1 MIIPLSREETIDAI
15 SAGFITNSEAN
26 KKHYRAIIEALWP
39 AGEEL
44 PGPLLTNAELR
55 DRVVKAYQNWSD
67 KEQYQDVF
75 RRVRELQG
83 EEGLLGI
90 VKEGLSYRM
99 MTAEVSS
106 KRVPRTTISAA
117 NFVEISQRTGN
128 RCAVCSK
135 TVTLVPDHKVPR
147 SRLNEALYQEIQPD
161 GNENLQALC
170 QNCNIHKSV
179 ACRGCHE
186 DCHHCPW
193 AFPETNPLITVNG
206 KILEELSVAAARK
219 GVSAQEL
226 ARTFLEDGL
235 KGGK

>member
-1 MIIPLSREETIDAI
+1 MRPSREEAIDAI
-15 SAGFITNSEAN
+15 CAGFITNSEGN
-26 KKHYRAIIEALWP
+26 KKLYRAIIEALWP

-44 PGPLLTNAELR
+44 PGPLLTNKELR
-55 DRVVKAYQNWSD
+55 DRVVKAYQKWSN

-99 MTAEVSS
+99 ITAEVSS
-106 KRVPRTTISAA
+106 KRVPRATITAA
-117 NFVEISQRTGN
+117 TFAEISQRTGN

-135 TVTLVPDHKVPR
+135 TETLVPDHKVPR
-147 SRLNEALYQEIQPD
+147 SRLNEVAYQGIRPD
-161 GNENLQALC
+161 SGENLQALC

-186 DCHHCPW
+186 DCHRCPW
-193 AFPETNPLITVNG
+193 AFPETNPLITVKG
-206 KILEELSVAAARK
+206 KILEELSEAAAKK
-219 GVSAQEL
+219 GVSAYEL
-226 ARTFLEDGL
+226 ALNILEDGL
-235 KGGK
+235 KGGN